1 MARTYHLGLVKAG
14 ENVVLEIADTVDALS
29 CETWK
34 YLGERENT
42 VKNLKRANG
51 NILRGLN
58 DSFGT
63 TFKKLQVRRIP
74 SRDLRAGHV
83 QQYL

>member
-1 MARTYHLGLVKAG
+1 MRTYHLGLVKNG
-14 ENVVLEIADTVDALS
+14 QNVILEIADTIDALS

-42 VKNLKRANG
+42 VENLKRTNG
-51 NILRGLN
+51 AILRGLN

-63 TFKKLQVRRIP
+63 TFKRLQVRRIP
-74 SRDLRAGHV
+74 SWNLTAGH
-83 QQYL
+83 